1 MIKTFRG
8 MMSNA
13 DIDRI
18 RLGTN
23 NGLTGYRIKK
33 FEALA
38 YYPSGSS
45 PEAILKLFTVKPPT
59 EPDGTPTGSDTI
71 NFESPTLLAAL
82 FYEGNSNDYYT
93 TQTVTLFDNMTF
105 NQDIYITCYSTDNK
119 INYYIELEQV
129 PLSKDEAT
137 VATLKDMR
145 GRE

>member
-1 MIKTFRG
+1 M
-8 MMSNA
+8 
-13 DIDRI
+13 
-18 RLGTN
+18 
-23 NGLTGYRIKK
+23 
-33 FEALA
+33 
-38 YYPSGSS
+38 
-45 PEAILKLFTVKPPT
+45 PPT

>member
-59 EPDGTPTGSDTI
+59 EPDGTPTGSDTMI
-71 NFESPTLLAAL
+71 ITQLKLLL
-82 FYEGNSNDYYT
+82 Y
-93 TQTVTLFDNMTF
+93 L
-105 NQDIYITCYSTDNK
+105 II
-119 INYYIELEQV
+119 
-129 PLSKDEAT
+129 
-137 VATLKDMR
+137 
-145 GRE
+145 